1 MTLENAAKARNRS
14 VRVGI
19 LAGVFGRII
28 GLLAPFLIMPA
39 MLEHLGK
46 VKFGIW
52 MTAVSVTSMA
62 LFMDF
67 GIGNG
72 LLTKLSKAFGENDTC
87 SMRRLISTGYGALVL
102 MALFVSIVSVV
113 FILFGNDKG
122 WALQTAT
129 EGGSGIILITG
140 ASFLLGIPVSV
151 IQRIMLAH
159 QMTVSSNVWQIFGSI
174 IGVVSC
180 YGVVNAQL
188 SAEAAITAYSISP
201 IVAWILATVVFFK
214 KHKNIRP
221 SIQDFS
227 FVNAKDLMALGS
239 NFFFLSIIT
248 SISLNS
254 DNLIIATVLGADAVT
269 EYVIPA
275 KLASVL
281 GLLVTTLFLPLWAA
295 NGDAIARKDYE
306 WVRQTSRRMTIVGG
320 LAVGCVG
327 FFLALF
333 SDQIIAL
340 WMGRYFSNGMVV
352 VAGLAVMY
360 IFFAVASPHNMIL
373 NGVGEVGVQIKAW
386 GLYLFI
392 SIGLKFFCLITFY
405 RSDFL
410 PYIGA
415 VSYLF
420 TVLPA
425 AYFSARYIYNGK

>member
-1 MTLENAAKARNRS
+1 MTLENAGKARDRS

-19 LAGVFGRII
+19 LAGVFGRIV

-46 VKFGIW
+46 VNFGIW

-72 LLTKLSKAFGENDTC
+72 LLTKLSKAFGENDIF
-87 SMRRLISTGYGALVL
+87 SMRRLISTGYGALVF
-102 MALFVSIVSVV
+102 MALFFSIVLLVV
-113 FILFGNDKG
+113 ILLGNEKG
-122 WALQTAT
+122 WVLQTAM
-129 EGGSGIILITG
+129 EGGSWIVFITG
-140 ASFLLGIPVSV
+140 ISFLLGIPVSV

-159 QMTVSSNVWQIFGSI
+159 QMTMSSNVWQIFGSI

-180 YGVVNAQL
+180 YGVINAQL
-188 SAEAAITAYSISP
+188 SAEAAVTAYSMSP

-221 SIQDFS
+221 SFQDFS
-227 FVNAKDLMALGS
+227 FVNAKMLLALGS

-248 SISLNS
+248 SLSLNS

-320 LAVGCVG
+320 LVVGCVG
-327 FFLALF
+327 FFLAIF
-333 SDQIIAL
+333 SEQIIAL
-340 WMGRYFSNGMVV
+340 WMGRYFSNGMMV

-360 IFFAVASPHNMIL
+360 MFFAVASPHNMIL

-386 GLYLFI
+386 SLYLFI
-392 SIGLKFFCLITFY
+392 SSGLKLFCLMAFH

-415 VSYLF
+415 ISYLF

-425 AYFSARYIYNGK
+425 AYFSARYIYNR

>member
-1 MTLENAAKARNRS
+1 MTLENAAKARDRS

-19 LAGVFGRII
+19 LAGVFGRIV

-46 VKFGIW
+46 VNFGIW

-72 LLTKLSKAFGENDTC
+72 LLTKLSKAFGENDTF

-102 MALFVSIVSVV
+102 MALFVSIVLLVV
-113 FILFGNDKG
+113 ILLGNEKG
-122 WALQTAT
+122 GALQTAT
-129 EGGSGIILITG
+129 EGGGWIIFITG
-140 ASFLLGIPVSV
+140 FSFLLGIPVSI

-180 YGVVNAQL
+180 YAVVNAQL
-188 SAEAAITAYSISP
+188 SAEAAVTAYSMSP
-201 IVAWILATVVFFK
+201 IVAWILATLVFFK
-214 KHKNIRP
+214 KNKNIRP
-221 SIQDFS
+221 SFQDFS
-227 FVNAKDLMALGS
+227 FVNAKELMALGS
-239 NFFFLSIIT
+239 HFFFLSIIT
-248 SISLNS
+248 SVSLNS

-281 GLLVTTLFLPLWAA
+281 GLLVTTMFLPLWAA
-295 NGDAIARKDYE
+295 NGDAIARKDFE

-320 LAVGCVG
+320 LAVGCAG
-327 FFLALF
+327 FFLAIF

-340 WMGRYFSNGMVV
+340 WMGRYFSNGMMV

-360 IFFAVASPHNMIL
+360 LFFAVASPHNMIL
-373 NGVGEVGVQIKAW
+373 NGVGEVGIQIKAW
-386 GLYLFI
+386 SLYLFI
-392 SIGLKFFCLITFY
+392 SSGLKFFCLMAFH

-415 VSYLF
+415 ISYLF

-425 AYFSARYIYNGK
+425 AYFSARYIYNEK